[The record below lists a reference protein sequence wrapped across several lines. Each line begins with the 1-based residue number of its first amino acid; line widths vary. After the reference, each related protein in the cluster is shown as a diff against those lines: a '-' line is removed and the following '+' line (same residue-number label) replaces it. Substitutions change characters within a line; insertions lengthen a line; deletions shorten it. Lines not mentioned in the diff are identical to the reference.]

1 MPNNAPGRA
10 DRKADCDLRDR
21 SLVSIHFRCKDL
33 PEIVAKASMTG
44 LFRVGDSMIFWWFLA
59 DCWGFRV

>member
-10 DRKADCDLRDR
+10 DCKADCDLRDR

-33 PEIVAKASMTG
+33 PEIVATASMTG
-44 LFRVGDSMIFWWFLA
+44 LFRVGDSS
-59 DCWGFRV
+59 